1 MPGNMKE
8 KLAAH
13 DNAGKITPA
22 VTAPMANGYANTTV
36 LEEIKNLVATFCHKK
51 SNETSLRFLCLN
63 KKGND
68 KFYQTP

>member
-13 DNAGKITPA
+13 DKAGKITPA
-22 VTAPMANGYANTTV
+22 VTVPMANGYANTTV

-51 SNETSLRFLCLN
+51 SNETSL
-63 KKGND
+63 
-68 KFYQTP
+68 